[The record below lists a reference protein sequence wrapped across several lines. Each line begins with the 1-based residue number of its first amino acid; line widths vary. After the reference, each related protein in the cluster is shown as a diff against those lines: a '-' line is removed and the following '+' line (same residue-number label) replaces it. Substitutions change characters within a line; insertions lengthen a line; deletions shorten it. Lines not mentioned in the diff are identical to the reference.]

1 MRIIDLT
8 MQIDERTPVFPGD
21 PKQEITQFAT
31 IKEQGWNEKRLLF
44 NSHFSTHIDA
54 PSHMIGHGKTL
65 SDFPIETF
73 VGDAIVIDARNQQ
86 HIVSHLDNVKAHDI
100 VLFCT
105 RHSDKAYSNSY
116 FTNNPTLTQETA
128 QRLIDKKVKIVGID
142 SFTPDNEP
150 YPIHKMLLKHNILI
164 VENIINLKRID
175 WKKRFQCIILP
186 LKIKNGDGAPCRVI
200 AMQD

>member
-1 MRIIDLT
+1 

-31 IKEQGWNEKRLLF
+31 IKEKGWNEKRLSF

-54 PSHMIGHGKTL
+54 PSHMIEHGKTL
-65 SDFPIETF
+65 TDFSLETF
-73 VGDAIVIDARNQQ
+73 IGEAIVVDARNQQ
-86 HIVSHLDNVKAHDI
+86 HIAPHLDNVKANDI

-105 RHSDKAYSNSY
+105 QHSDKAYTDTY
-116 FTNNPTLTQETA
+116 FANNPTLTQETA
-128 QRLIDKKVKIVGID
+128 QKLIDKKVKIVGID

-150 YPIHKMLLKHNILI
+150 YSVHKMLFKHDILI
-164 VENIINLKRID
+164 VENIVNLKELIG
-175 WKKRFQCIILP
+175 KRFQCIILP